1 MAYLEFEKCG
11 LKWYTTREPKKLE
24 YWHWLDTLAG
34 DYLSIEEC
42 AAREY
47 LCIEERERWGGTPI
61 WLTHVQMGEHH
72 SSVVGKYRSTE
83 EAFKAAEEFHISWE
97 LDK

>member
-1 MAYLEFEKCG
+1 MAYMEFEKCG
-11 LKWYTTREPKKLE
+11 LTWHATHEPKKLE

-42 AAREY
+42 KRRDD
-47 LCIEERERWGGTPI
+47 IPI
-61 WLTHVQMGEHH
+61 WLTHVQMGKHC
-72 SSVVGKYRSTE
+72 SSLVGKYRSTE
-83 EAFKAAEEFHISWE
+83 EAFKAAKEFHISWE

>member
-24 YWHWLDTLAG
+24 YWHWLDTMAG
-34 DYLSIEEC
+34 DYLS
-42 AAREY
+42 
-47 LCIEERERWGGTPI
+47 IEERERWGGTPI
-61 WLTHVQMGEHH
+61 WLTHVAMGEHTQDI
-72 SSVVGKYRSTE
+72 VGKYRNTE
-83 EAFKAAEEFHISWE
+83 EAFKAAKEFHISWE